1 VGNLI
6 PHGELLRRNNRRGA
20 EGTSGKVAPGRSA
33 GWLHLFQYAPAP
45 AHVLTQA
52 PADADQPTVG
62 TAVLTRGGDDR
73 VRDLV
78 RGNVRFTA
86 PDLGG

>member
-1 VGNLI
+1 MGHLI
-6 PHGELLRRNNRRGA
+6 LHGELLRGSDGWGA